1 MNQKQSSEEELQRGS
16 ELDIELNNYLQEF
29 LLHPDG
35 LEIEEDDRENLDGQ
49 EDGQLDGNSSHRKRE
64 TPGSID
70 SQAFTKKKK
79 KRRSKTTKKEVPPPP
94 PPPPLSKKDV
104 RKVYSSMLLNT
115 FNSCDTKKLHTIMTK
130 YAAEDVVEIHRYDG
144 VQNPFGRNFAK
155 ISGRAAVIQMWETL
169 FRSAP
174 DFFYTILDSDI
185 YHAEAGGGQWK
196 VTVSSAFKFKG
207 TRIADIHVAKLVN
220 SKVLEKK
227 LGEPEQFVTDEEQLL
242 KQQQEN
248 EDREQEL
255 QLQISA
261 AKSER
266 SIDSSKKAEK
276 FPSPDAPPPDP
287 TNPSDPS
294 ATITAGPPPIPVFS
308 SKKNPEVIHE
318 PLFGGEKNHSIEA
331 SDGDTFYLDAAPLA
345 EKLDMRITGSMYLT
359 LNKENKIEKIE
370 FVFKA
375 VEEDKSQISS
385 SSSTRYPVPAGSIL
399 IQPLPPAGHGGGTL
413 KPSSADF
420 SPNI

>member
-1 MNQKQSSEEELQRGS
+1 MNQKQSSEEEHQRGS

-35 LEIEEDDRENLDGQ
+35 LEPEEDDQENLDGQ

-70 SQAFTKKKK
+70 PQSFTKKRK
-79 KRRSKTTKKEVPPPP
+79 KRRSKTMKKEVPPPP

-115 FNSCDTKKLHTIMTK
+115 FNSCDTKKLHTILTK
-130 YAAEDVVEIHRYDG
+130 YATEDVVEIHRYDG
-144 VQNPFGRNFAK
+144 VKNPFGRNFAK
-155 ISGRAAVIQMWETL
+155 ISGRTAVIQMWETL

-174 DFFYTILDSDI
+174 DFFYTILDSDV
-185 YHAEAGGGQWK
+185 YHAEAGDGQWK

-248 EDREQEL
+248 EEREQDL
-255 QLQISA
+255 LLQISA
-261 AKSER
+261 AKSDR

-276 FPSPDAPPPDP
+276 FPSPDAPPDP
-287 TNPSDPS
+287 TSDPS

-308 SKKNPEVIHE
+308 SKKEKNPPEVVHE
-318 PLFGGEKNHSIEA
+318 SLFGGEKNHSIEA
-331 SDGDTFYLDAAPLA
+331 SNGDTFYLDAAPLA
-345 EKLDMRITGSMYLT
+345 EKLDMRIAGNMYLT

-370 FVFKA
+370 FVFKQ
-375 VEEDKSQISS
+375 VDEDKSQISS
-385 SSSTRYPVPAGSIL
+385 SSSTRIPAPAGSIVL
-399 IQPLPPAGHGGGTL
+399 QAVPPAGHGGGSL
-413 KPSSADF
+413 KPSSL
-420 SPNI
+420 